1 MAVKSRCLSVLD
13 NNDDFGD
20 VAIDPATSMGET
32 PIVVVVVVVVVVL
45 VVVAHSKLSKAA
57 RHEGSIS
64 ATVLLSSHSI
74 RASFPPIIR
83 ARNAALRCQE

>member
-32 PIVVVVVVVVVVL
+32 PIVVVVVVVVL